1 MAATEVTP
9 LPAGGSTVIN
19 LLDVKEEPI
28 DECVHTPVDAEG
40 NVWPCMRDLEVM
52 IWRGNQYA
60 DNSVANLIQTLDA
73 TLFQLTCEAGQRR
86 KDLCLLE
93 RVSVSSFP

>member
-40 NVWPCMRDLEVM
+40 NVWPCMRDLQVM

-60 DNSVANLIQTLDA
+60 DNSVANLIQDYLIH
-73 TLFQLTCEAGQRR
+73 RM
-86 KDLCLLE
+86 
-93 RVSVSSFP
+93 